1 MSTALTLDVDCVNIG
16 GVQALVA
23 RPVRA
28 RRSYHHGDL
37 RRSLVAAAT
46 KLLDRHGPH
55 GVTLREAARQAGVS
69 QAAPYRHFPS
79 KEALLAAIAAE
90 AFVALRE
97 ACVVA
102 VQADPG
108 DPVHRLEVVA
118 VAYVRFAVEH
128 PARYRLMWAPTPRG
142 RDHPVLAEAARATG
156 EPLLAALRECLPA
169 GDAAEPAVQRLF
181 VLWALL
187 HGVAGLILDE
197 QLPHDVLQTVS
208 LEALVLAAMRVAREG
223 LLGPI
228 GAPREARRPRAR

>member
-1 MSTALTLDVDCVNIG
+1 
-16 GVQALVA
+16 VA
-23 RPVRA
+23 RAARP

-37 RRSLVAAAT
+37 RRGLVAAAT
-46 KLLDRHGPH
+46 KLLDRHGAH

-79 KEALLAAIAAE
+79 KEALLAAVAAE
-90 AFVALRE
+90 AFLALKE
-97 ACVVA
+97 ACVAA
-102 VQADPG
+102 VEADPG

-142 RDHPVLAEAARATG
+142 RDHPVLAAAARSTG
-156 EPLLAALRECLPA
+156 EPLLDALRACLPS
-169 GDAAEPAVQRLF
+169 GEAAEPAVQRLF
-181 VLWALL
+181 VLWSLL

-197 QLPHDVLQTVS
+197 QLPREVLATVS
-208 LEALVLAAMRVAREG
+208 VDALVQMAMQVALEG

-228 GAPREARRPRAR
+228 RRAEGGGPERGRR

>member
-16 GVQALVA
+16 RHTSA
-23 RPVRA
+23 RGPPVDP
-28 RRSYHHGDL
+28 RSYHHGDL

-55 GVTLREAARQAGVS
+55 GRDAAGAARQAGVS
-69 QAAPYRHFPS
+69 QAAPYRHFAS

-90 AFVALRE
+90 AFVALRK
-97 ACVVA
+97 ACVAA

-156 EPLLAALRECLPA
+156 SRSWPP
-169 GDAAEPAVQRLF
+169 
-181 VLWALL
+181 
-187 HGVAGLILDE
+187 
-197 QLPHDVLQTVS
+197 
-208 LEALVLAAMRVAREG
+208 
-223 LLGPI
+223 
-228 GAPREARRPRAR
+228 